1 MMCKRYMLISFTDY
15 SSHRHLTDRYPLDV
29 VKDIYNR
36 NPLTTSIEVYK
47 WMKEKRDYKYI
58 CTISIEK
65 GLCDD

>member
-1 MMCKRYMLISFTDY
+1 MLISFTDY

-58 CTISIEK
+58 CTISIER

>member
-1 MMCKRYMLISFTDY
+1 MLMAFTDY

-36 NPLTTSIEVYK
+36 NPLTTSVEVYK
-47 WMKEKRDYKYI
+47 WTKEKRDYKYI
-58 CTISIEK
+58 CTISIER